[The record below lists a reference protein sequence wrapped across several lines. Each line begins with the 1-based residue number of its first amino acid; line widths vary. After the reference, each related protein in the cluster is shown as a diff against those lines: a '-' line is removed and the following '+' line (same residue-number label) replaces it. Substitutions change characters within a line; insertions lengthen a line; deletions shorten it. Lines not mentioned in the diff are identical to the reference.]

1 MLALLANRELS
12 PLVAEMDQI
21 DLEPGAVL
29 FEAGEPI
36 GRVVFPL
43 TGIVSLIVVGDDGA
57 DIEAAT
63 VGNEGVLGLGGL
75 LANDVS
81 FSRQV
86 VQSAGRAV
94 RIAREPF
101 LAAVNTSRRV
111 RAVLAAHADAFT
123 GQLLQSAACNAKH
136 DVEQRLARWLLTM
149 ADRSGQT
156 TLTFT
161 HGAIADM
168 LGVQRP
174 TVTLTARMLHT
185 AGLVDYRRGTL
196 TIVDR
201 DGLAELACE
210 CYGIIRRAYDNALK
224 AEAGA
229 GSTKVPIAKFVARLG
244 ATRKQPLVVPLD
256 GVVAVAGN
264 LLQAGPVRDGDRTA
278 GGDEDLCSL
287 QAAYDKRH
295 RGTTH
300 AEGDGQIIMREVDAV
315 SAASVECHQQPAR
328 HALLRRMLGVA
339 GRRLQHL
346 GREGI
351 RVTGEETAQA
361 SRSC

>member
-1 MLALLANRELS
+1 MLALLANRDLS
-12 PLVAEMDQI
+12 PLVADMEQM
-21 DLEPGAVL
+21 DLEPGAVV
-29 FEAGEPI
+29 FEAGQPI
-36 GRVVFPL
+36 HHVVFPL
-43 TGIVSLIVVGDDGA
+43 TGIVSLIVVGDDGG

-94 RIAREPF
+94 QIAREPF
-101 LAAVNTSRRV
+101 LAAVNASQRV
-111 RAVLAAHADAFT
+111 RGVLAAHADAFT

-161 HGAIADM
+161 HSAIAEM

-201 DGLAELACE
+201 EGLAELACE

-224 AEAGA
+224 AD
-229 GSTKVPIAKFVARLG
+229 GS
-244 ATRKQPLVVPLD
+244 
-256 GVVAVAGN
+256 
-264 LLQAGPVRDGDRTA
+264 
-278 GGDEDLCSL
+278 S
-287 QAAYDKRH
+287 
-295 RGTTH
+295 
-300 AEGDGQIIMREVDAV
+300 
-315 SAASVECHQQPAR
+315 
-328 HALLRRMLGVA
+328 
-339 GRRLQHL
+339 
-346 GREGI
+346 
-351 RVTGEETAQA
+351 
-361 SRSC
+361 